1 MFLTF
6 APPKASPVLYKAVVY
21 EPDEPEGVYEPK
33 GVETLR
39 NMPGPIDKQP
49 TVSFDTIFA
58 KIIAIRAN
66 IDASIVEVVLNND
79 KSYLFYGDIITPESN
94 SISYDNVVRIQSHA
108 TWKNI
113 VRASTSKKTCVAI
126 QAVFVEAVIKKR
138 IENKSL

>member
-1 MFLTF
+1 MVSSNIKMFLTF

-21 EPDEPEGVYEPK
+21 VPK
-33 GVETLR
+33 GVETPR

-58 KIIAIRAN
+58 KISVIRAN

-94 SISYDNVVRIQSHA
+94 SIEYDNVVRIQSHA

-126 QAVFVEAVIKKR
+126 QAVFG
-138 IENKSL
+138 S